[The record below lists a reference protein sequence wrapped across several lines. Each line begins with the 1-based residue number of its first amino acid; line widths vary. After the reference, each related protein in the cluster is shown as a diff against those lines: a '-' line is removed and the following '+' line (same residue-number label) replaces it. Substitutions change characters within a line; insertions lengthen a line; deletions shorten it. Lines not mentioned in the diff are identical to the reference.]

1 MKVPISAKRV
11 ESNGEQNAPKSPA
24 LRAKPRDFLRTG
36 WWTVCKD
43 TGDVAG
49 TCCGAAVDDLNTE
62 RHREVGGH
70 ERWGAA

>member
-1 MKVPISAKRV
+1 MKSK
-11 ESNGEQNAPKSPA
+11 GKQNALKTS
-24 LRAKPRDFLRTG
+24 

-49 TCCGAAVDDLNTE
+49 TCCGAAVDDLNTG
-62 RHREVGGH
+62 RHQEAGGH